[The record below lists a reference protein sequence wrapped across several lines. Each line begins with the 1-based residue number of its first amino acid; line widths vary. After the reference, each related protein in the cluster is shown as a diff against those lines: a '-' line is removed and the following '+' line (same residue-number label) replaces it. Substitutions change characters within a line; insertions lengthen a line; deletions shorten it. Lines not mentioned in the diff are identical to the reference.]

1 MSGGQTSSLMK
12 DVFFL
17 CSCLLTINRKRK
29 GICLLDHDFESS
41 KYFECNQSSLSAE
54 RYYG

>member
-12 DVFFL
+12 DVFFVFMSL
-17 CSCLLTINRKRK
+17 IINRKRK
-29 GICLLDHDFESS
+29 GSCLLHNAFESPR
-41 KYFECNQSSLSAE
+41 YFECNQSSLSAE